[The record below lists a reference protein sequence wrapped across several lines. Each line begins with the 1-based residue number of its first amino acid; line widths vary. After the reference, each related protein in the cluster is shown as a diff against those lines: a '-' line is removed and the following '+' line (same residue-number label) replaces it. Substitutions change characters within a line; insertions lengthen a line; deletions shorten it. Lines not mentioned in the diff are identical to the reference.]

1 MFQLIAGRAAVSEVD
16 FPDVAWD
23 TSFLPSEY
31 TLSQSNKAYARNGVT
46 SLRDFVFA
54 DKQIRVDQLGGG
66 YGYYWEIAL
75 TGSAIMDGYIGV
87 MDIDTAESD
96 FDQDTDPLVDAA
108 MYRGDG
114 TTWID
119 GTQVAAGGATFGD
132 GKTLMMAFDPLDGAI
147 WTGVDGV
154 WDRTPWV
161 DNPAGYAPLAGF
173 GGLFVAVAQA
183 RAAADAG
190 VLKAE
195 PKDFTYPVPPRFIP
209 LADTNPNPIMR
220 PQFWTF
226 TSSSATVHST
236 DFDRSSTFQSTNGLF
251 TNRNAVGYR
260 EIGGGSGSNVPA
272 AGYYFEMHMSPVW
285 GSTIDE
291 CSVGFLPQTQWN
303 DNFVPET
310 LQWRGDGRLYF
321 NGAQQFPRPPEWTNE
336 FEEGS
341 YLMFCFNPHTG
352 SLWLGQDGT
361 WFDDPVSAAP
371 TFSYSIALD
380 FRWKVCVHHRGDT
393 TPFTT
398 KEATIFALPEEFRYT
413 MPTNAIPLGQY
424 V

>member
-132 GKTLMMAFDPLDGAI
+132 GKTLMMAFDPLDGPYGPELTVCG
-147 WTGVDGV
+147 TG
-154 WDRTPWV
+154 R
-161 DNPAGYAPLAGF
+161 
-173 GGLFVAVAQA
+173 
-183 RAAADAG
+183 R
-190 VLKAE
+190 
-195 PKDFTYPVPPRFIP
+195 
-209 LADTNPNPIMR
+209 
-220 PQFWTF
+220 
-226 TSSSATVHST
+226 
-236 DFDRSSTFQSTNGLF
+236 
-251 TNRNAVGYR
+251 
-260 EIGGGSGSNVPA
+260 
-272 AGYYFEMHMSPVW
+272 
-285 GSTIDE
+285 GST
-291 CSVGFLPQTQWN
+291 TQQAT
-303 DNFVPET
+303 PH
-310 LQWRGDGRLYF
+310 WR
-321 NGAQQFPRPPEWTNE
+321 
-336 FEEGS
+336 
-341 YLMFCFNPHTG
+341 
-352 SLWLGQDGT
+352 
-361 WFDDPVSAAP
+361 VSEV
-371 TFSYSIALD
+371 YS
-380 FRWKVCVHHRGDT
+380 
-393 TPFTT
+393 
-398 KEATIFALPEEFRYT
+398 
-413 MPTNAIPLGQY
+413 
-424 V
+424 